1 MKYLVWVFALIFS
14 VAPAFAQDAEESAL
28 RELGIGGVFAEGNL
42 ALRDYQRGNDPVQQ
56 LKRFFATEKQSLSS
70 AQEKQLNTIVEAQV
84 KAMQA
89 AGQNDDAMRRLNA
102 EYTKKV
108 SEALSPEQRTT
119 LRRYRTEQIM
129 LRGGFGALKLI
140 LENAQVPFA
149 ADQETKVQALY
160 VDLNR
165 QVDQL
170 SRDSKGTPD
179 RVQLDKLENEALGR
193 VVRLMTP
200 EQRKALA
207 FSRQNTLA
215 AKVRP

>member
-1 MKYLVWVFALIFS
+1 MKYHVWFLALFLS
-14 VAPAFAQDAEESAL
+14 AAPAFAQDEETVL

-42 ALRDYQRGNDPVQQ
+42 VLRDYQRGNDPVQQ
-56 LKRFFATEKQSLSS
+56 LKRFFATEKQPLNS
-70 AQEKQLNTIVEAQV
+70 AQEKQLNAIVEAQV

-89 AGQNDDAMRRLNA
+89 AVQNDDAMRKLNA

-108 SEALSPEQRTT
+108 SEALTPEQRTT

-129 LRGGFGALKLI
+129 LRGGFQALKLI
-140 LENAQVPFA
+140 LENAQVPLA
-149 ADQETKVQALY
+149 ADQEAKVQTIY

-170 SRDSKGTPD
+170 TRDSKGPPD
-179 RVQLDKLENEALGR
+179 RARLDKMEVEALGG

-207 FSRQNTLA
+207 ASRQNTLA

>member
-1 MKYLVWVFALIFS
+1 MKYHVLFLALFLS
-14 VAPAFAQDAEESAL
+14 AAPVFAQDEESVL